1 MFSGSRTSM
10 LKHLQ
15 LSVLC
20 VLALSTAPVL
30 ASDQPPEDQVD
41 WAKER
46 QFWSFHAPQR
56 HTLARGANARW
67 ANQPIDYFILSKLE
81 GRGLAPS
88 PQADR
93 RTLVRR
99 ATFDLTGLPPT
110 PAEVEAFVRD

>member
-15 LSVLC
+15 LTVIC
-20 VLALSTAPVL
+20 VSGLSTAPVL
-30 ASDQPPEDQVD
+30 ASDPPPEGQVD

-56 HTLARGANARW
+56 HALPKVANTRW
-67 ANQPIDYFILSKLE
+67 VNQPIDYFILSKLE

-99 ATFDLTGLPPT
+99 ATFDLTGLPRT
-110 PAEVEAFVRD
+110 PAEV